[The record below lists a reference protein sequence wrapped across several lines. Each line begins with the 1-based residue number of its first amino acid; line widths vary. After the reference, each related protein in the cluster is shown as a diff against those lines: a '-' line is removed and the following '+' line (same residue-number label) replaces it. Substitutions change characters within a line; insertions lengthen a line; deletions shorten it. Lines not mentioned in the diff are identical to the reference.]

1 VLDFFGCVEFR
12 HTQSFDQLIVA
23 VIASFVKTF
32 AQFADEFIHHW
43 NICFFMQ
50 LRDSRAISGV
60 QRHPKSFILLNLQLF
75 QVTSSSVRICRAGV
89 SQDWTNVH
97 FVNGKFGMDRNM
109 AEFSKKRVKSCYG
122 LFRFRNIVVNC
133 CY

>member
-1 VLDFFGCVEFR
+1 VLDFLGCVEFR
-12 HTQSFDQLIVA
+12 HTQSFDQFIVA

-60 QRHPKSFILLNLQLF
+60 QRHPKNFVLLYLQLF
-75 QVTSSSVRICRAGV
+75 QVTSSGVSISRAGI
-89 SQDWTNVH
+89 SEDGADIH
-97 FVNGKFGMDRNM
+97 FVNG
-109 AEFSKKRVKSCYG
+109 
-122 LFRFRNIVVNC
+122 
-133 CY
+133 